1 MTRQG
6 LKITDDPSSVAHD
19 LTTPDDQTAR
29 QPADVVQTD
38 PKLDALAA
46 RRLVSH
52 LVRHSTA
59 FERNRPVRLLDA
71 SPDRPDLLRSI
82 IEGARSKDLTLE
94 ITALARSEIAR
105 ELMLETCGEERKPA
119 IQVGPISTSL
129 DRLAGERFDVVHS
142 ACSLMKLREIPR
154 MTRLKQLE
162 RLTGTLFVWTDHAR
176 VRGRQIRDEAR
187 RVDLGFC
194 AYRRPMGAKLFTL
207 AGVREKPLQS
217 L

>member
-6 LKITDDPSSVAHD
+6 LKITDHPSSAAHD
-19 LTTPDDQTAR
+19 VTDVTDQAARQTADI
-29 QPADVVQTD
+29 ASSD

-52 LVRHSTA
+52 LVRHSSA
-59 FERNRPVRLLDA
+59 FDTSRPIRLLDV
-71 SPDRPDLLRSI
+71 SPDRPKLVRSI
-82 IEGARSKDLTLE
+82 IDLARPKDLTLE
-94 ITALARSEIAR
+94 ITALARSEVAR
-105 ELMLETCGEERKPA
+105 QLIVESCDAVLKPS
-119 IQVGPISTSL
+119 IRVGPISASL
-129 DRLAGERFDVVHS
+129 ERLAGGRFDVVHS
-142 ACSLMKLREIPR
+142 ACTLMKLREIPR

-162 RLTGTLFVWTDHAR
+162 RLTGTLFVWTDHAN